1 MDGVGEVDLLF
12 LDDFGQF
19 DDVFSVKWGSESIE
33 LVLSIEHP
41 VEADTEGVDIGL
53 VGVILVL
60 EDFRGHVEGRAEHGF
75 GPAFF
80 VEDFGESEIGNF
92 DNTVVSENIGEF
104 QVSVDDF
111 VFVKMVEAMNQFA
124 HDTDSL
130 ILYEIFFLFQIRV
143 KVPIITIL
151 QDQVVIVVGFLHI
164 IELDNVGALT
174 AFEDLD
180 FALKQ
185 LLELA

>member
-104 QVSVDDF
+104 QVSVDDA
-111 VFVKMVEAMNQFA
+111 VHVEVLDTL
-124 HDTDSL
+124 HDLFKIVLGLLLVDFLSL
-130 ILYEIFFLFQIRV
+130 
-143 KVPIITIL
+143 L
-151 QDQVVIVVGFLHI
+151 Q
-164 IELDNVGALT
+164 
-174 AFEDLD
+174 
-180 FALKQ
+180 
-185 LLELA
+185 